1 MKKIAFFSITLLLAC
16 MAGCDNKIPMEEN
29 LWPETVY
36 LVGAKD
42 KIINRD
48 LNIGYEKDTIYA
60 SVAISGSLPTK
71 EDITVTIEEFP
82 SGIESY
88 NQKELGSDDIKYR
101 TLTNGIYSFPQENVV
116 VKKGET
122 YGTYP
127 VHIDPST
134 LHIDS
139 LYMMAFKL
147 SGTSRFELAKE
158 DTVVL
163 IRLNLMNDY
172 SGLYY
177 MDGVIKPA
185 DNPKDSVIYKSPR
198 TLQAVV
204 DGNTV
209 RMYHQKNEWSK
220 GSTDYRPDFC
230 FNITVNPDNS
240 VTLKSWDKFKLISGG
255 GKYYPEME
263 VYDLWYT
270 FEEDGI
276 QKKTRGFVYKERKND
291 DEVRKINDWMEENR
305 KYDY

>member
-1 MKKIAFFSITLLLAC
+1 M
-16 MAGCDNKIPMEEN
+16 
-29 LWPETVY
+29 
-36 LVGAKD
+36 
-42 KIINRD
+42 
-48 LNIGYEKDTIYA
+48 
-60 SVAISGSLPTK
+60 
-71 EDITVTIEEFP
+71 
-82 SGIESY
+82 
-88 NQKELGSDDIKYR
+88 
-101 TLTNGIYSFPQENVV
+101 
-116 VKKGET
+116 KKGET

-209 RMYHQKNEWSK
+209 RMYHQRMS
-220 GSTDYRPDFC
+220 GQRCYRLQ
-230 FNITVNPDNS
+230 T
-240 VTLKSWDKFKLISGG
+240 
-255 GKYYPEME
+255 
-263 VYDLWYT
+263 
-270 FEEDGI
+270 
-276 QKKTRGFVYKERKND
+276 
-291 DEVRKINDWMEENR
+291 
-305 KYDY
+305 

>member
-1 MKKIAFFSITLLLAC
+1 MKKLAFFLISLLVISLAAC
-16 MAGCDNKIPMEEN
+16 NNKIPMEEG

-36 LVGAKD
+36 IVGAKD
-42 KIINRD
+42 KIIDRS

-71 EDITVTIEEFP
+71 ENVVVTLVESPQTIEE
-82 SGIESY
+82 Y
-88 NQKELGSDDIKYR
+88 NRKERGSDDIMYR
-101 TLTNGIYSFPQENVV
+101 MLAEGIYSFPNENVE
-116 VKKGET
+116 VKKGDV
-122 YGTYP
+122 YGAYP
-127 VHIDPST
+127 IHIDPST

-139 LYMMAFKL
+139 LYMLAFKL
-147 SGTSRFELAKE
+147 EETSRFELAKE
-158 DTVVL
+158 DTVVM

-177 MDGVIKPA
+177 MDGVIKPVN
-185 DNPKDSVIYKSPR
+185 DPNDSIVYKSPR

-220 GSTDYRPDFC
+220 GSTDYRPGFC

-240 VTLKSWDKFKLISGG
+240 VTLKPWDQFKLVSGG
-255 GKYYPEME
+255 GRYYPEME

-270 FEEDGI
+270 FEEDGV

-291 DEVRKINDWMEENR
+291 DEVRLINDWMEENR

>member
-1 MKKIAFFSITLLLAC
+1 MQS
-16 MAGCDNKIPMEEN
+16 
-29 LWPETVY
+29 
-36 LVGAKD
+36 
-42 KIINRD
+42 
-48 LNIGYEKDTIYA
+48 LNNHIFY
-60 SVAISGSLPTK
+60 SL
-71 EDITVTIEEFP
+71 
-82 SGIESY
+82 
-88 NQKELGSDDIKYR
+88 
-101 TLTNGIYSFPQENVV
+101 
-116 VKKGET
+116 
-122 YGTYP
+122 
-127 VHIDPST
+127 PST

-185 DNPKDSVIYKSPR
+185 DNPKDSIIYKSPR

-230 FNITVNPDNS
+230 FNITVNSDNS
-240 VTLKSWDKFKLISGG
+240 VTLKSWDKFILISGG

-291 DEVRKINDWMEENR
+291 DEPKGFTGHVNATVCLKVKLFLREMR
-305 KYDY
+305 HLL

>member
-1 MKKIAFFSITLLLAC
+1 MKKLAFFLISLLVISLAAC
-16 MAGCDNKIPMEEN
+16 NNKIPMEEG

-36 LVGAKD
+36 IVGAKD
-42 KIINRD
+42 KIIDRS

-71 EDITVTIEEFP
+71 ENVVVTLVESPQTIEE
-82 SGIESY
+82 Y
-88 NQKELGSDDIKYR
+88 NRKERGSDDIMYR
-101 TLTNGIYSFPQENVV
+101 TLAEGIYSFPNENVE
-116 VKKGET
+116 VKKGDV
-122 YGTYP
+122 YGAYP
-127 VHIDPST
+127 IYIDPST

-139 LYMMAFKL
+139 LYMLAFKL
-147 SGTSRFELAKE
+147 KETSRFELAKE
-158 DTVVL
+158 DTVVM

-177 MDGVIKPA
+177 MDGVIKPVN
-185 DNPKDSVIYKSPR
+185 DPNDSIVYKSPR

-220 GSTDYRPDFC
+220 GSTDYRPGFC

-240 VTLKSWDKFKLISGG
+240 VTLKPWDQFKLISGG
-255 GKYYPEME
+255 GRYYPEME

-270 FEEDGI
+270 FEEDGV

-291 DEVRKINDWMEENR
+291 DEVRLINDWMEENR